1 MTAAAHGHPS
11 AALDHTVAII
21 LAGGAGS
28 RLGGVAKA
36 LVRLDGETFLER
48 VIRAVAPAVQEI
60 VVVAAAG
67 QDLGLPA
74 VMAPPL
80 EPAVPVRVIPDS
92 VAAAG
97 PLSALADG
105 LRAMDESNPARVF
118 VVSCDVPRLSTAVV
132 RLVLDS
138 LADSPDADWAVPEVG
153 GHPQVLVS
161 ALRPRM
167 LGGIDTHF
175 AAGRRDLRGLFSRV
189 AVRTIAE
196 AALRRVDPGLESFR
210 DVDTPDD
217 LAGMALRSNA
227 WALGDAE
234 RR

>member
-1 MTAAAHGHPS
+1 MTAAAHGQTGAAHGHTS
-11 AALDHTVAII
+11 AAHGHTAAII
-21 LAGGAGS
+21 LAGGTGS
-28 RLGGVAKA
+28 RLGGVAKPLLQLA
-36 LVRLDGETFLER
+36 GETFLTR
-48 VIRAVAPAVQEI
+48 VIRAVAPAVEEI

-80 EPAVPVRVIPDS
+80 EPAVPVRVIRDS
-92 VAAAG
+92 AVAAG
-97 PLSALADG
+97 PLAALADG
-105 LRAMDESNPARVF
+105 LRAVAESNPARAF

-167 LGGIDTHF
+167 LGLIDAHL
-175 AAGRRDLRGLFSRV
+175 AAGRRDLRGLIKR
-189 AVRTIAE
+189 ATVRTIAE
-196 AALRRVDPGLESFR
+196 GMLRRVDPALDSFR

-217 LAGMALRSNA
+217 LAGIGA
-227 WALGDAE
+227 
-234 RR
+234 

>member
-1 MTAAAHGHPS
+1 MTAAAHGH
-11 AALDHTVAII
+11 AAAII

-28 RLGGVAKA
+28 RLGGVAKPLLQLA
-36 LVRLDGETFLER
+36 GETFLTR
-48 VIRAVAPAVQEI
+48 VIRAVAPAVEEI

-74 VMAPPL
+74 VMDPPL
-80 EPAVPVRVIPDS
+80 EPAVPVRVIRDS
-92 VAAAG
+92 AVAAG
-97 PLSALADG
+97 PLAALADG
-105 LRAMDESNPARVF
+105 LRAVAESNPARAF

-138 LADSPDADWAVPEVG
+138 LADSPDAEWAVPEVG
-153 GHPQVLVS
+153 GYPQVLVS

-167 LGGIDTHF
+167 LGAIDAHL
-175 AAGRRDLRGLFSRV
+175 AAGRHDLRGLFARV

-196 AALRRVDPGLESFR
+196 ATLRRVDPGLESFR

-217 LAGMALRSNA
+217 LAWLDG
-227 WALGDAE
+227 G
-234 RR
+234 